1 MPMAMSRPPTA
12 ASPWTRRKVP
22 IAARF
27 WFVLIALVVSTGV
40 LGVVGFRGLSAI
52 RGSAD
57 SVRLAAADSDQAQRT
72 SLALATLRADIR
84 AAIDDTAPGRSDLR
98 AQVDADITAL
108 DLQLALA
115 RQRYASD
122 PGELRSTIAQQAAI
136 STLAARW
143 HETTDGTGDAT
154 HTAESAATA
163 NRQLDQLIAP
173 MIARANTDAA
183 TASSEELI
191 AGDAVGD
198 RYASTQRTMFVIFG
212 ATLLLGIVLFL
223 WLIRSV
229 VPRTRT
235 YSRFAAHVSAGELG
249 HRLNA
254 RGGDELAELGRSL
267 DDLVGRHEED
277 ESFRRSQA
285 EFVNAL
291 QVTETEQEAHAL
303 IKRHL
308 ERAIETSTIVVL
320 NRNNSHD
327 RLEPRTPV
335 DAGSA
340 VARGLEG
347 ATPRSCL
354 AVRFAR
360 RHEGGGEI
368 DPLLRCSVCG
378 SAAAATVCDPLLV
391 GGEVIG
397 SVLVTH
403 TEPLGERGDRHMRDS
418 VAQAAPVLANLRN
431 LALAEHRASTDALT
445 GLPNKRDVQDT
456 LKRMVA
462 YTARTGAALSV
473 ALLDL
478 DHFKQVNDTFGHE
491 RGDEVLAA
499 TAAAMRST
507 LRESDFIGRYGG
519 EEFLLL
525 LPDTDR
531 AGAARVLENVRT
543 AITRVTLPGVD
554 RAFSASIGVAVHEHH
569 GVDAETLVRGAD
581 RALYA
586 AKSGGRN
593 RVEFADP
600 MHGPPVAVEIT
611 AA

>member
-1 MPMAMSRPPTA
+1 
-12 ASPWTRRKVP
+12 VP

-27 WFVLIALVVSTGV
+27 WFVLVALVLSTGV
-40 LGVVGFRGLSAI
+40 LGIVGFRGLSSI

-57 SVRLAAADSDQAQRT
+57 RVRLASADSDQAQRT

-84 AAIDDTAPGRSDLR
+84 AAIDDTATGQTATLRS
-98 AQVDADITAL
+98 QVEADITAL

-115 RQRYASD
+115 RQRYASE
-122 PGELRSTIAQQAAI
+122 PAELRSTIAQQTDITNVA
-136 STLAARW
+136 THWR
-143 HETTDGTGDAT
+143 ETTDAT
-154 HTAESAATA
+154 VDTPRTAASAAAA
-163 NRQLDQLIAP
+163 NQRLDLLISP
-173 MIARANTDAA
+173 MIVRAQTETARAAR
-183 TASSEELI
+183 EELL
-191 AGDAVGD
+191 AGNAVGD
-198 RYASTQRTMFVIFG
+198 RYSTTQRTMIEIFG
-212 ATLLLGIVLFL
+212 ATLLLGIVLVL

-249 HRLNA
+249 QRLNA

-277 ESFRRSQA
+277 ESYRRSQS

-291 QVTETEQEAHAL
+291 QVTETEHEAHAL

-308 ERAIETSTIVVL
+308 ERVNERSTIVVL

-340 VARGLEG
+340 LARGLEG

-360 RHEGGGEI
+360 RHEGGGEL

-378 SAAAATVCDPLLV
+378 KTAAATVCDPLLV

-397 SVLVTH
+397 SVLVTGA
-403 TEPLGERGDRHMRDS
+403 EALGARGDRHMRDS

-462 YTARTGAALSV
+462 YTARIGAPLSV

-478 DHFKQVNDTFGHE
+478 DHFKQINDTLGHE

-507 LRESDFIGRYGG
+507 LRDSDFIGRYGG

-531 AGAARVLENVRT
+531 TGAATVLESIRS
-543 AITRVTLPGVD
+543 AIARVTVPGVD
-554 RAFSASIGVAVHEHH
+554 RAISASIGVAVHQQH
-569 GVDAETLVRGAD
+569 VDAETLVRGAD
-581 RALYA
+581 RALYL

-600 MHGPPVAVEIT
+600 VHATAPTVEAT